1 MIAFEHVE
9 KRYPGQAQPAVRDV
23 SLTVPE
29 GCTCVLVGPSG
40 CGKTTLLK
48 MVNRLVEPTAG
59 VVRVAGQNVA
69 EVDPV
74 QLRRGIGYV
83 IQQIGLFPHMTIAEN
98 VATVPRLLG
107 WPPARIASR
116 VDELLALVGMDP
128 AVYRDRYPRQL
139 SGGQAQR
146 VGVARAL
153 AADPPIMLMDEPF
166 GALDPITRERLQAE
180 FLRIQHRLRKTILFV
195 THDLAEAFRMGDY
208 VCILNEGQVRQVGTP
223 DEVLARPAG
232 AFVAAFLGTS
242 RALRRLDLIRVE
254 TVVQEEPVRAGG
266 RGTGRDGTTAPAERE
281 ATGAVPAVPRDAS
294 LAEALSVM
302 LAEDVATLA
311 VTDEGGRAV
320 GTVSLDDIRRVM
332 RTAPDAGAGHAGV
345 GQRGS

>member
-23 SLTVPE
+23 SFTVPE
-29 GCTCVLVGPSG
+29 GRTCVLVGPSG

-48 MVNRLVEPTAG
+48 MVNRLIEPTAG
-59 VVRVAGQNVA
+59 VVRVAGRNVA

-74 QLRRGIGYV
+74 RLRRQIGYV
-83 IQQIGLFPHMTIAEN
+83 IQQVGLFPHMTIAEN

-107 WPPARIASR
+107 WPPARIARR

-153 AADPPIMLMDEPF
+153 AADPPIMLLDEPF
-166 GALDPITRERLQAE
+166 GALDPITREHLQAE
-180 FLRIQHRLRKTILFV
+180 FLRIQQRLRKTVLFV
-195 THDLAEAFRMGDY
+195 THDLAEAFRMGDQI
-208 VCILNEGQVRQVGTP
+208 CILNEGQVLQVGTP

-232 AFVAAFLGTS
+232 AFVATFLGTT
-242 RALRRLDLIRVE
+242 RALRRLDLLRVDAVMQPTEAVPAGAPEPQAVPAPPARE
-254 TVVQEEPVRAGG
+254 TRWRTPPAGAPVVQEPLPRATVA
-266 RGTGRDGTTAPAERE
+266 RTAPL
-281 ATGAVPAVPRDAS
+281 S
-294 LAEALSVM
+294 EALSLM
-302 LAEDVATLA
+302 LAQDVTALV
-311 VTDEGGRAV
+311 VTDDGGAPV
-320 GTVSLDDIRRVM
+320 GTVTLEDIRRVM
-332 RTAPDAGAGHAGV
+332 RTG
-345 GQRGS
+345 